1 MRTRAE
7 WFGLLSLHNWY
18 TAQHAFDAFNL
29 TWSTKNLSI
38 EQRIEKLSEPCAT
51 MKVAVFEGIN
61 LNDAAVKKLRTGLG
75 VIAYDQTWKQF
86 ES

>member
-7 WFGLLSLHNWY
+7 WFGLLSLHNWH
-18 TAQHAFDAFNL
+18 TAQGAFDAFNL
-29 TWSTKNLSI
+29 TWSVKLTN
-38 EQRIEKLSEPCAT
+38 EQRIAKLSEPCAT
-51 MKVAVFEGIN
+51 MKSAIFDGIN

-75 VIAYDQTWKQF
+75 VIAYNEMWKQF

>member
-1 MRTRAE
+1 MKTRAE

-29 TWSTKNLSI
+29 TWSTKNLTK
-38 EQRIEKLSEPCAT
+38 EQRIEKLSELCPT
-51 MKVAVFEGIN
+51 MKIAVFEGIN

-75 VIAYDQTWKQF
+75 VIAYDQLWKQF

>member
-7 WFGLLSLHNWY
+7 WYGLLSLHNWY

-29 TWSTKNLSI
+29 TWSVKLTKEERNA
-38 EQRIEKLSEPCAT
+38 KLSEPCAT
-51 MKVAVFEGIN
+51 MKVAIFDGIN

-75 VIAYDQTWKQF
+75 VIAYDQMWKQF

>member
-7 WFGLLSLHNWY
+7 WYGLLSLHNWF
-18 TAQHAFDAFNL
+18 TAQHAFDAFNQ
-29 TWSTKNLSI
+29 TWSIKLTK
-38 EQRIEKLSEPCAT
+38 EQRIEKLSELCAT
-51 MKVAVFEGIN
+51 MKVAIFEGIN

-75 VIAYDQTWKQF
+75 VIAYDQMWKQF

>member
-7 WFGLLSLHNWY
+7 WYGLLSLHNWY

-29 TWSTKNLSI
+29 TWSVKLTK
-38 EQRIEKLSEPCAT
+38 EERIKKLSEPCAT
-51 MKVAVFEGIN
+51 MKVAIFDGIN

-75 VIAYDQTWKQF
+75 VIAYDQMWKQF

>member
-7 WFGLLSLHNWY
+7 WYGLLSLHNWF
-18 TAQHAFDAFNL
+18 TAQHAFDAFNQ
-29 TWSTKNLSI
+29 TWSAKNLTK
-38 EQRIEKLSEPCAT
+38 EQRNAKLSEPCAT
-51 MKVAVFEGIN
+51 MKAAIFDGIN

-75 VIAYDQTWKQF
+75 VIAYDQIWKQF